1 MAGMKNTKATKT
13 ERRAHR
19 KGRERRRTDQR
30 SIKFLGGTMALDDL
44 SRVTAAMGR
53 FDPGAPWPEV
63 APLIVPVLKRLH
75 HPYPPEASPIHITVP
90 PGIPTGFG
98 IDLGPAFTHVT
109 ASLADGWGVDNATL
123 LGASL
128 ENLRR
133 LVVDEPPIV
142 QPMNRDGAEIVAI
155 SGQGWGSSLLLL
167 PEALRPILG
176 ATPRLL
182 LAPIRNTMLALPDDA
197 DLETVLTVWAILADG
212 ARDEL
217 DVAPMLWTGQTVA
230 ALGEHV
236 PLGLPN

>member
-1 MAGMKNTKATKT
+1 MKNTKATKT
-13 ERRAHR
+13 ERRARR
-19 KGRERRRTDQR
+19 KGRERRRDDKR
-30 SIKFLGGTMALDDL
+30 SFQVLGGTMAPDDL
-44 SRVTAAMGR
+44 DRVMSAMGR

-75 HPYPPEASPIHITVP
+75 HPYPPEASPIHINVP

-109 ASLADGWGVDNATL
+109 ASLADGWGVDHATL
-123 LGASL
+123 LGTSL

-133 LVVDEPPIV
+133 LIVDEPPVI
-142 QPMNRDGAEIVAI
+142 QPMHRDGAEIVAI

-167 PEALRPILG
+167 PEALAPILG

-197 DLETVLTVWAILADG
+197 DLETVLTVWSVLADG

-217 DVAPMLWTGQTVA
+217 DVAPMRWTGQAVVA
-230 ALGEHV
+230 LSDLV
-236 PLGLPN
+236 SQGLPN